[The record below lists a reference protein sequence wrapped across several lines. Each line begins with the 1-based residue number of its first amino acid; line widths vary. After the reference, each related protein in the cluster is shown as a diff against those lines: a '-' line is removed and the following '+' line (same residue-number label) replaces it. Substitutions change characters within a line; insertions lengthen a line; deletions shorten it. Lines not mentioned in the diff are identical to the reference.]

1 MKGKC
6 RESRY
11 LTDLDR
17 AIENASRFVS
27 RHILEWR
34 HVDPVGS
41 SLVAMNVVRLFLEW
55 GEFYNLLA
63 CRRQRKPPTSRTEL
77 VMI

>member
-1 MKGKC
+1 MC

-34 HVDPVGS
+34 HVDPDGS
-41 SLVAMNVVRLFLEW
+41 SLVAMNVVRLFLKR
-55 GEFYNLLA
+55 GSFLACSA
-63 CRRQRKPPTSRTEL
+63 CRRQRKPPTSRTKRL